1 MFDLIIIGGSAAGL
15 SASIYASR
23 RNLNFILISKELGG
37 EVAMS
42 GVVGNWPGI
51 ESINGYMLAQN
62 FAKHAKS
69 YNPQIEE
76 NTEVT
81 KIEKQSNNTFIVKT
95 RNSDGEEKDLETKA
109 IIIAS
114 GIHPRMLGVPGE
126 KELRGKGVTY
136 CTTCDGPLFKNKIT
150 VTVGAGNSGIESAIM
165 MSGIA
170 KKVYIISRYENNA
183 ENNWGFPRG
192 ENILIDKLKS
202 APNVEIIYNAETK
215 QILGESVVT
224 GLKYLDTK
232 ENMEKEIEVN
242 GVMVLVGM
250 VPNSEFGIEFTK
262 NKMGEI
268 EVDNRMATS
277 VPGIFAAGDVTNSP
291 YKQIA
296 IASGQ
301 GVTAALSAID
311 YINKFLN

>member
-1 MFDLIIIGGSAAGL
+1 MLDLIIIGGSSAVL

-23 RNLNFILISKELGG
+23 RNLDFVLISKDLGG

-51 ESINGYMLAQN
+51 ENINGFMLAQN
-62 FAKHAKS
+62 FIKHAKS
-69 YNPQIEE
+69 YNPKFEE
-76 NTEVT
+76 NSEVT
-81 KIEKQSNNTFIVKT
+81 KIEKQADNSFIIKT
-95 RNSDGEEKDLETKA
+95 RDGNGVEKDSQTKA
-109 IIIAS
+109 VIIAS

-136 CTTCDGPLFKNKIT
+136 CTTCDGPLFKNKVT
-150 VTVGAGNSGIESAIM
+150 ATVGAGNSGIESAIM

-183 ENNWGFPRG
+183 ENNFGFPRG

-215 QILGESVVT
+215 EILGDSVVK
-224 GLKYLDTK
+224 GLKYFDTK
-232 ENMEKEIEVN
+232 ENIEKEITVD
-242 GVMVLVGM
+242 GVMVHVGM
-250 VPNSEFGIEFTK
+250 VPNSEFGIELNK

-311 YINKFLN
+311 YINKL